1 VNERAIVIG
10 AGISGLLTAYVL
22 SAHFDEVLVLDSDQ
36 LPEPAAARAG
46 TPQDMH
52 VHLLHQIGLETLDS
66 FFPGIAAELAD
77 LGAVSFDPASKF
89 RWFLGSGYA
98 NTDRAEGRMRFTC
111 LSRPLLEYHVRQR
124 LLQCERVKI
133 VDRSRVHT
141 YLWSASRERIVGVVG
156 EQLEHASREF
166 EGSLVVDASG
176 RASNTMRWLE
186 TDGWPVPR
194 VAQVRVGV
202 GYSTRIYSRP
212 RVDSHAPLAIGV
224 QPSAPTGTRGGVLF
238 PIEHD
243 RWIATLAGWSE
254 DYPPR
259 DVDGFDSFLLT
270 LPCDDIAHAIQ
281 DSAPITTPA
290 TYRFHSSVWCR
301 FDRLRSFPKGLLI
314 VGDAIASLNPVYGQG
329 MTVAAL
335 EAATL
340 SSLLGS
346 GPHDDLATRF
356 FRETRKI
363 IWRAWSTAAFND
375 HRHPFTSGSYSRA
388 SRLLSPYLTSVERA
402 ALCNSDST
410 VELAETLSMRQSP
423 ASLLKPRTMFRSLNA
438 AARSRS

>member
-10 AGISGLLTAYVL
+10 AGISGLLTARVL
-22 SAHFDEVLVLDSDQ
+22 SAHFDEVLVLDRDR
-36 LPEPAAARAG
+36 LPELPATRSG
-46 TPQDMH
+46 TPQDLH
-52 VHLLHQIGLETLDS
+52 VHLLHQVGLETLDS
-66 FFPGIAAELAD
+66 FFPGISAELDD
-77 LGAVSFDPASKF
+77 LGAVSFDPASRF

-124 LLQCERVKI
+124 LLECERVKI
-133 VDRSRVHT
+133 IDRCRVHT
-141 YLWSASRERIVGVVG
+141 YLRSATRDRIVGVVG
-156 EQLEHASREF
+156 EQLEQASREF

-176 RASNTMRWLE
+176 RASNTLRWLE
-186 TDGWPVPR
+186 RDGWPVPR
-194 VAQVRVGV
+194 VAKVRVGV

-212 RVDSHAPLAIGV
+212 PVDSHAPLAIGI

-259 DVDGFDSFLLT
+259 DVDEFDSFLRT
-270 LPCDDIAHAIQ
+270 LPCDDISHAIQ
-281 DSAPITTPA
+281 DSEPLTTSA
-290 TYRFHSSVWCR
+290 AYRFHSSVWCR

-314 VGDAIASLNPVYGQG
+314 VGDAIASFNPVYGQG

-340 SSLLGS
+340 SSLLQSGS
-346 GPHDDLATRF
+346 RDDLAPRF
-356 FRETRKI
+356 FRRTRKI
-363 IWRAWSTAAFND
+363 IWRAWSTAAFSD
-375 HRHPFTSGSYSRA
+375 HRHPFTSGSYSRT
-388 SRLLSPYLTSVERA
+388 SRLLSSYLTSVERD
-402 ALCNSDST
+402 ALRNSDST
-410 VELAETLSMRQSP
+410 VALAEILSMRQSP
-423 ASLLKPRTMFRSLNA
+423 VSLLKPRTALRSLDSA
-438 AARSRS
+438 VRSRS